1 MLRVHFGVLFVF
13 LGSAVISL
21 VNTEFTLPELN
32 HILSMKYAKCY
43 PQNYLDATFL
53 SEYGL

>member
-21 VNTEFTLPELN
+21 VNPEFTLPELN
-32 HILSMKYAKCY
+32 HILPMKYAKCY